1 MISSEYA
8 WHFVYVAALCTG
20 LGGCFAPFD
29 HGEADLADFRI
40 AGISV
45 DSAALAPGDSVQAR
59 ALVYGGEGFFH
70 EEAPMFVWALG
81 ESTSTDA
88 LALLESPSESGTYDL
103 TLEVSTAA
111 GEVERATLAIQ
122 VSEFAQAIA
131 PPTTLDLSL
140 AEVDDIT
147 VSQLKSA
154 SEEELGALLALTAR
168 RDWTSTSTSLL
179 SADRVGRL
187 SLDIDDPTERF
198 TSHWRVTDGA
208 GDFLELTHT
217 DADWMPMD
225 VTLEDGLAEWTE
237 DVEAG
242 HFGVLALV
250 FDGEGAVQW
259 ALRDVVV
266 PGDGD
271 DSSGSW
277 VEHGGRWLSTDAVLA
292 DDVTTIAA
300 TLIAAE
306 SPSGLALDEV
316 EESGSLGMSD
326 PTGVGALECPM
337 ILPSANTFQLDW
349 LSEGWC
355 GREDVIG
362 ARVILDISAVATP

>member
-1 MISSEYA
+1 MMSSETA
-8 WHFVYVAALCTG
+8 RRLAYVAALSTG
-20 LGGCFAPFD
+20 LWGCFAPFD

-40 AGISV
+40 AGVSV
-45 DSAALAPGDSVQAR
+45 DSAAVAPGDYVQAR

-70 EEAPMFVWALG
+70 EEAPTFAWALG
-81 ESTSTDA
+81 AQSSTDA
-88 LALLESPSESGTYDL
+88 LALLAAPSVDGTYDL
-103 TLEVSTAA
+103 TLEVSTAQ

-122 VSEFAQAIA
+122 VAATVQAVA
-131 PPTTLDLSL
+131 PPTTLALSL

-154 SEEELGALLALTAR
+154 SEEELGALLDLAAR
-168 RDWTSTSTSLL
+168 RDWTPTSTALL

-217 DADWMPMD
+217 EADWMPMD
-225 VTLEDGLAEWTE
+225 VTLEDGVGEWTE
-237 DVEAG
+237 DVESG

-266 PGDGD
+266 PADGD
-271 DSSGSW
+271 VSSGSW
-277 VEHGGRWLSTDAVLA
+277 VEHDGRWLATDAVLA

-300 TLIAAE
+300 TLVAAE
-306 SPSGLALDEV
+306 SPSGLALEEV
-316 EESGSLGMSD
+316 EESGTLSMTD
-326 PTGVGALECPM
+326 PTGVKSLDCPM
-337 ILPSANTFQLDW
+337 ELPSAYTFQLDW
-349 LSEGWC
+349 LTEGWC
-355 GREDVIG
+355 GREDVLG